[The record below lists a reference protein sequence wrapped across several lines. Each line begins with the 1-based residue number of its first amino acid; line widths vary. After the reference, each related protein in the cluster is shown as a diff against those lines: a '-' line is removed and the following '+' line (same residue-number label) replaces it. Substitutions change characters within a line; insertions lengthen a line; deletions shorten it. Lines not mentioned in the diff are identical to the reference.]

1 MRHQSLLKEIESLQN
16 QFRGEIQLS
25 DLERMTY
32 ANDASVYQTLPAAVA
47 LPREQR
53 DIQLLIELAN
63 QAGVALIPRTAGTS
77 LSGQTVGD
85 GIVVDVSRHF
95 TEILEINVHERWVRV
110 QPGVIRDEL
119 NMALAEH
126 GLMFGPET
134 STSNR
139 AMIGGMLGN
148 NSCGSNSIVYGTT
161 RDQTIEVT
169 GFLSDGTQATFGPS
183 GGPKNSGKFSQQVAS
198 ETIGLLSDSE
208 TQQRVRDQFP
218 HPDVSRRN
226 TGYAVDRLIESE
238 TFGGNDG
245 PLNFCHLIAGSEGTL
260 FFATEVKLRCHPLPP
275 PDSGLLCAH
284 FESVDQ
290 ATRAA
295 QIIMRHHQA
304 ARTADA
310 DDNQYP
316 SPIFACELIDHFILE
331 GAARNIEQQKNLDF
345 VEGNPAAIVIVDLR
359 ASDRNSIR
367 ETAAKIVEDLKAS
380 QLGYAFPLLFDDAV
394 TAIWQVR
401 KAGLGVVANVVGDTK
416 PVTLVEDTAVRVD
429 VLPEYIAEVNELL
442 LGKYNAQCVHYGHV
456 GAGEIHLRPMVNLK
470 SKEGLS
476 KFRQI
481 ATDVAAIVKKYRGS
495 LSGEHGDG
503 RLRGEFLESMI
514 GAENYELLRSI
525 KKIWD
530 PNGIFNPGKIV
541 DAPPMDTSLRYSQT
555 PTREVATV
563 MDFSDTGGIQ
573 RAAEMCS
580 GSGDCRKTEL
590 TGGVMCPSY
599 MATRN
604 EKDTTR
610 ARANVLRQVLTGAS
624 DKVTPLNDSRLNEV
638 MKLCLAC
645 KGCKSE
651 CPSNVDV
658 AKMKAEI
665 QHADHVANGV
675 PAHVRRVAGF
685 ASKMKLA
692 SKIPRLSNWLMS
704 SAVTS
709 GPLKRHLGYH
719 ANRNLPKLHPQTF
732 RSWFA
737 NHTPWPSSGSRGE
750 VLLFCDEF
758 TNFLDVPAGIATVE
772 VLQRLGYR
780 VEITNHGESGRVS
793 ISKGLLTDAKR
804 MAEHN
809 VRVLADAIGDSDK
822 KIVGIEPSAL
832 LTLRDEYLVLV
843 DSTLRDQARLVAYL
857 VLVDSPLADQARLVA
872 DRAMLVD
879 EFVAELL
886 AADGIDR
893 KQFTQ
898 DSRSIRLHGHCHQKA
913 LSSLKSTINMLQLPE
928 NYRVRI
934 INSGCCGMAGS
945 FGYERENYQLSME
958 IGELVLFPALRKE
971 PAESFIAAGGTSC
984 RQQILDGTGR
994 IALHPVEILRAAM
1007 V

>member
-1 MRHQSLLKEIESLQN
+1 MIN
-16 QFRGEIQLS
+16 QPDNFSDAIAQLRPKLAGTIS
-25 DLERMTY
+25 AAELNRTIY
-32 ANDASVYQTLPAAVA
+32 SNDASVYQQRPAAVA
-47 LPREQR
+47 FPKDEHDVR
-53 DIQLLIELAN
+53 LLIELATET
-63 QAGVALIPRTAGTS
+63 GVGLIPRTAGTS
-77 LSGQTVGD
+77 LSGQVVGD

-95 TEILEINVHERWVRV
+95 TEILEINAEERWVRV

-169 GFLSDGTQATFGPS
+169 GFLSDGTQTSFGCS
-183 GGPKNSGKFSQQVAS
+183 KQTEELSNDGDDFSQKVAS
-198 ETIGLLSDSE
+198 ETIGLLADSE
-208 TQQRVRDQFP
+208 TQQRIRDQFP
-218 HPDVSRRN
+218 PPDVSRRN
-226 TGYAVDRLIESE
+226 TGYAVDRLIESAA
-238 TFGGNDG
+238 FGGTEG

-260 FFATEVKLRCHPLPP
+260 FFVTEVKLRCHPLPP
-275 PDSGLLCAH
+275 EDSGLLCSH
-284 FESVDQ
+284 FKSVDQ

-304 ARTADA
+304 ASLTKSDCP
-310 DDNQYP
+310 YP

-331 GAARNIEQQKNLDF
+331 GAARNIQQQKNLDF
-345 VEGNPAAIVIVDLR
+345 VEGSPAAIVIVDLR
-359 ASDRNSIR
+359 ESDRNSIR
-367 ETAAKIVEDLKAS
+367 ETADKIVVDLKAVG
-380 QLGYAFPLLFDDAV
+380 LGYAFPLLFDDAV
-394 TAIWQVR
+394 TAIWQIR
-401 KAGLGVVANVVGDTK
+401 KSGLGVVANVVGDSK
-416 PVTLVEDTAVRVD
+416 PVTLVEDTAVSVD
-429 VLPEYIAEVNELL
+429 VLPEYIAEINALL

-456 GAGEIHLRPMVNLK
+456 GAGEIHLRPVLDLK
-470 SKEGLS
+470 TKEGVS
-476 KFRQI
+476 SFRKI
-481 ATDVAAIVKKYRGS
+481 ATDVAAIVKKYHGS

-525 KKIWD
+525 KRIWD

-541 DAPPMDTSLRYSQT
+541 DAPPMDSSLRYSQT
-555 PTREVATV
+555 PTQEVATV
-563 MDFSDTGGIQ
+563 MDFSDTGGLQ

-610 ARANVLRQVLTGAS
+610 ARANVLRQVLTGAT
-624 DKVTPLNDSRLNEV
+624 DPVAPLNDSRLNEV

-651 CPSNVDV
+651 CPSNVDM
-658 AKMKAEI
+658 AKMKAEV
-665 QHADHVANGV
+665 QHADHIANGV
-675 PAHVRRVAGF
+675 PAIARRVAGF

-692 SKIPRLSNWLMS
+692 SKVPRLGNWLMS
-704 SAVTS
+704 NSVTS
-709 GPLKRHLGYH
+709 LQLKRYLGFH
-719 ANRNLPKLHPQTF
+719 ADRNLPKLHSQTLK
-732 RSWFA
+732 SWFA
-737 NHTPWPSSGSRGE
+737 TRKAWPGSGSRGD

-758 TNFLDVPAGIATVE
+758 TNYLDVPAGIATIE
-772 VLQRLGYR
+772 VLERLGYR
-780 VEITNHGESGRVS
+780 VEIPNHGESGRAS
-793 ISKGLLTDAKR
+793 ISKGLLTDAKH

-809 VRVLADAIGDSDK
+809 VRVLADAIGSSDK
-822 KIVGIEPSAL
+822 KVVGIEPSAL

-843 DSTLRDQARLVAYL
+843 DSTLRDQARLVA
-857 VLVDSPLADQARLVA
+857 
-872 DRAMLVD
+872 DRAMLID
-879 EFVAELL
+879 EFVAGLL
-886 AADGIDR
+886 GADEIDR
-893 KQFTQ
+893 KLFTS
-898 DSRSIRLHGHCHQKA
+898 DTRSIRLHGHCHQKA
-913 LSSLKSTINMLQLPE
+913 LSSLKSTINMLQLPS

-945 FGYERENYQLSME
+945 FGYERDNYQISMD
-958 IGELVLFPALRKE
+958 IGELVLFPTLRKE
-971 PAESFIAAGGTSC
+971 AAETIIAAGGTSC
-984 RQQILDGTGR
+984 RQQIFDGIGR

>member
-1 MRHQSLLKEIESLQN
+1 MIHQPQNFSDAIAQLRLKLAGTITVAELDRTIYS
-16 QFRGEIQLS
+16 
-25 DLERMTY
+25 T
-32 ANDASVYQTLPAAVA
+32 DASVYQERPAAVA
-47 LPREQR
+47 FPQNDS
-53 DIQLLIELAN
+53 DIRLLIELAN
-63 QAGVALIPRTAGTS
+63 ETGVGLIPRTAGTS
-77 LSGQTVGD
+77 LSGQVVGD
-85 GIVVDVSRHF
+85 GIIVDVSRHF
-95 TEILEINVHERWVRV
+95 TKILEINAEERWVRV

-148 NSCGSNSIVYGTT
+148 SSCGSNSIVYGAT
-161 RDQTIEVT
+161 RDQTLEVT
-169 GFLSDGTQATFGPS
+169 GFLSDGSRVTFGL
-183 GGPKNSGKFSQQVAS
+183 GQTEDKLNLFKEHVTS
-198 ETIGLLSDSE
+198 ETVRLLSDSG
-208 TQQRVRDQFP
+208 TQQRIRDQFP

-238 TFGGNDG
+238 AFGGDEG

-260 FFATEVKLRCHPLPP
+260 FFATEIKLRCHRLPP
-275 PDSGLLCAH
+275 PQSALLCPH

-295 QIIMRHHQA
+295 QIVMRHHHA
-304 ARTADA
+304 AIEANTTKQSDG
-310 DDNQYP
+310 QYP

-331 GAARNIEQQKNLDF
+331 GAARNLEQQKNLGF
-345 VEGNPAAIVIVDLR
+345 VEGTPAAVVIVDLR
-359 ASDRNSIR
+359 AHERDSIQ
-367 ETAAKIVEDLKAS
+367 EKATEIIADLKAAK
-380 QLGYAFPLLFDDAV
+380 LGYAFPLLFDEAL
-394 TAIWQVR
+394 AGIWQVR
-401 KAGLGVVANVVGDTK
+401 KSGLGVVANVVGDTK

-456 GAGEIHLRPMVNLK
+456 GAGEIHLRPMVDLK
-470 SKEGLS
+470 TEEGVRA
-476 KFRQI
+476 FRQI
-481 ATDVAAIVKKYRGS
+481 ATDVAAIVKKHRGS

-530 PNGIFNPGKIV
+530 PNGIFNPGKII

-563 MDFSDTGGIQ
+563 MDFSETGGLQ

-624 DKVTPLNDSRLNEV
+624 DSVVPLNDSRLTEV

-658 AKMKAEI
+658 AKMKAEV

-675 PAHVRRVAGF
+675 PVYARRIAGF
-685 ASKMKLA
+685 ASRMKLA
-692 SKIPRLSNWLMS
+692 SKVPRLSNWLMS
-704 SAVTS
+704 NSVTS
-709 GPLKRHLGYH
+709 GLLKRHLGFH
-719 ANRNLPKLHPQTF
+719 TDRNLPQLHPKTL
-732 RSWFA
+732 RAWFA
-737 NHTPWPSSGSRGE
+737 NHTPPTSGGHRGD

-758 TNFLDVPAGIATVE
+758 TNYLDVPAGIATVE
-772 VLQRLGYR
+772 VLERLGYR
-780 VEITNHGESGRVS
+780 VSIPNHGESGRAS
-793 ISKGLLTDAKR
+793 ISKGVLTDAKR
-804 MAEHN
+804 MAEQN
-809 VRVLADAIGDSDK
+809 VRVLADAIGDGNR

-843 DSTLRDQARLVAYL
+843 DSSLRE
-857 VLVDSPLADQARLVA
+857 QARLVA
-872 DRAMLVD
+872 DRAMLID
-879 EFVAELL
+879 EFVAELM
-886 AADGIDR
+886 AADEIDR
-893 KQFTQ
+893 EQFTQ
-898 DSRSIRLHGHCHQKA
+898 DACSIRLHGHCHQKA
-913 LSSLKSTINMLQLPE
+913 LSSLKSTINMLQLPK
-928 NYRVRI
+928 NYRVKI

-945 FGYERENYQLSME
+945 FGYERDNFQVSMD
-958 IGELVLFPALRKE
+958 IGELVLFPAVRKE
-971 PAESFIAAGGTSC
+971 ASDSLIAAGGTSC
-984 RQQILDGTGR
+984 RQQIFDGTGR
-994 IALHPVEILRAAM
+994 VALHPVEILRAAM
-1007 V
+1007 I

>member
-1 MRHQSLLKEIESLQN
+1 MRPQSLLNEIESLQS
-16 QFRGEIQLS
+16 QFRGEIRVS
-25 DLERMTY
+25 DLERMMY
-32 ANDASVYQTLPAAVA
+32 ANDASVYQVWPAAVA
-47 LPREQR
+47 LPRDEH
-53 DIQLLIELAN
+53 DIGLLIELATKTDL
-63 QAGVALIPRTAGTS
+63 GLIPRTAGTS
-77 LSGQTVGD
+77 LSGQVVGD

-95 TEILEINVHERWVRV
+95 TEILEINAQERWVRV

-126 GLMFGPET
+126 GLVFGPET

-169 GFLSDGTQATFGPS
+169 GFLSDGSQATFGLS
-183 GGPKNSGKFSQQVAS
+183 GEPEKSSEFSQKVAS
-198 ETIGLLSDSE
+198 ETIGLLGDSK
-208 TQQRVRDQFP
+208 TQQRIRDQFP

-226 TGYAVDRLIESE
+226 TGYAIDRLIESD
-238 TFGGNDG
+238 TLGGSDG

-260 FFATEVKLRCHPLPP
+260 FFATEIKLRCHRLPP
-275 PDSGLLCAH
+275 PESGLLCPH

-304 ARTADA
+304 ARAANAGGPNDG
-310 DDNQYP
+310 QYP

-345 VEGNPAAIVIVDLR
+345 VEGTPAAIVIVDLR
-359 ASDRNSIR
+359 TSDRDSIQKV
-367 ETAAKIVEDLKAS
+367 ASGIVADLKAAE
-380 QLGYAFPLLFDDAV
+380 LGYAFPLLFDDAV
-394 TAIWQVR
+394 AAIWQVR
-401 KAGLGVVANVVGDTK
+401 KSGLGVVANVVGDTK

-429 VLPEYIAEVNELL
+429 VLPEYIAEINELL
-442 LGKYNAQCVHYGHV
+442 LGNYNAQCVHYGHV
-456 GAGEIHLRPMVNLK
+456 GAGEIHLRPMVDLK
-470 SKEGLS
+470 TEQGVTA
-476 KFRQI
+476 FRQI

-555 PTREVATV
+555 PTPEVATV

-580 GSGDCRKTEL
+580 GSGDCRKTQL

-610 ARANVLRQVLTGAS
+610 ARANVLRQVLTGDPDS
-624 DKVTPLNDSRLNEV
+624 VTPLNDDRLNEV

-675 PAHVRRVAGF
+675 PVQARRIAEF

-692 SKIPRLSNWLMS
+692 SKTPRLSNWIMSNLM
-704 SAVTS
+704 TS
-709 GPLKRHLGYH
+709 RLLKRHLGFH
-719 ANRNLPKLHPQTF
+719 ANRNLPQLHAQTL

-737 NHTPWPSSGSRGE
+737 KHTPWPDSGSRGE

-758 TNFLDVPAGIATVE
+758 TNYLDVPAGIATVE
-772 VLQRLGYR
+772 VLERLGYR
-780 VEITNHGESGRVS
+780 VEITDHGESGRAS
-793 ISKGLLTDAKR
+793 ISKGLLADAKR
-804 MAEHN
+804 MAQYN
-809 VRVLADAIGDSDK
+809 VRVLADAIGGSDK

-843 DSTLRDQARLVAYL
+843 DSTLRDQARLVA
-857 VLVDSPLADQARLVA
+857 
-872 DRAMLVD
+872 DRAMLID
-879 EFVAELL
+879 ELI
-886 AADGIDR
+886 ADLMSADEIDR
-893 KQFTQ
+893 KLFTN
-898 DSRSIRLHGHCHQKA
+898 DARSIRLHGHCHQKA
-913 LSSLKSTINMLQLPE
+913 LSSLKSTINMLQLPK

-945 FGYERENYQLSME
+945 FGYEQDNYQVSME
-958 IGELVLFPALRKE
+958 IGELALFPAVRKE
-971 PAESFIAAGGTSC
+971 GAESIIAAGGTSC

-1007 V
+1007 I

>member
-1 MRHQSLLKEIESLQN
+1 MRNQSLLKAIESLQN
-16 QFRGEIQLS
+16 RFRGEIRVS
-25 DLERMTY
+25 DLERMVY
-32 ANDASVYQTLPAAVA
+32 ANDASVYQALPAAVA
-47 LPREQR
+47 LPSDKN
-53 DIQLLIELAN
+53 DIALLIELARKT
-63 QAGVALIPRTAGTS
+63 GLGLIPRTAGTS
-77 LSGQTVGD
+77 LSGQVVGD
-85 GIVVDVSRHF
+85 GIVVEVSRHF
-95 TEILEINVHERWVRV
+95 TEILEINAEERWVRV

-148 NSCGSNSIVYGTT
+148 SSCGSSSIVYGTT

-169 GFLSDGTQATFGPS
+169 GFLSDGSQTTFGCAGQSENLPAES
-183 GGPKNSGKFSQQVAS
+183 SEFSQRVAA
-198 ETIGLLSDSE
+198 ETIGLLADRE

-226 TGYAVDRLIESE
+226 TGYAVDRLVESE
-238 TFGGNDG
+238 EFGGSDG

-260 FFATEVKLRCHPLPP
+260 FFATEIKLRCHPLPP
-275 PDSGLLCAH
+275 PDSGLLCPH

-295 QIIMRHHQA
+295 QIIMRHHHA
-304 ARTADA
+304 AIAEHSDGTDGE
-310 DDNQYP
+310 QYA

-345 VEGNPAAIVIVDLR
+345 VDGSPAAIVIVDLR
-359 ASDRNSIR
+359 ESDRKSIR
-367 ETAAKIVEDLKAS
+367 EMAAKIVADLKAAE
-380 QLGYAFPLLFDDAV
+380 LGYAFPLMFDDAV
-394 TAIWQVR
+394 TAIWQLR
-401 KAGLGVVANVVGDTK
+401 KSGLGVVANVVGDVK
-416 PVTLVEDTAVRVD
+416 PVTLIEDTAVTVD
-429 VLPEYIAEVNELL
+429 VLPEYIAEINGLL
-442 LGKYNAQCVHYGHV
+442 LGKYNAQCVHYGHI
-456 GAGEIHLRPMVNLK
+456 GAGEIHLRPMVDLK
-470 SKEGLS
+470 TPEGV
-476 KFRQI
+476 KVFRQI
-481 ATDVAAIVKKYRGS
+481 ATDVATIVKKYRGS

-503 RLRGEFLESMI
+503 RLRGEFLQSMI

-563 MDFSDTGGIQ
+563 MDFSDAGGLQ

-604 EKDTTR
+604 ENDTTR

-624 DKVTPLNDSRLNEV
+624 DSVAPLNDSRLNEV

-665 QHADHVANGV
+665 QYADHLANGV
-675 PAHVRRVAGF
+675 PARARRVAAF

-692 SKIPRLSNWLMS
+692 SKTPRLSNWLMS
-704 SAVTS
+704 NSGTS
-709 GPLKRHLGYH
+709 RMLKRYLGFH
-719 ANRNLPKLHPQTF
+719 ADRNLPKLHPQTLKA
-732 RSWFA
+732 WFA
-737 NHTPWPSSGSRGE
+737 KHTPWPESGSRGE

-758 TNFLDVPAGIATVE
+758 TNYLDVPAGIATVE
-772 VLQRLGYR
+772 VLERLGYR
-780 VEITNHGESGRVS
+780 VEICDHGESGRAS
-793 ISKGLLTDAKR
+793 ISKGLLTDAR
-804 MAEHN
+804 HIAEHN
-809 VRVLADAIGDSDK
+809 VRVLADAIGSSNK
-822 KIVGIEPSAL
+822 MIVGIEPSAL

-843 DSTLRDQARLVAYL
+843 DSKLKE
-857 VLVDSPLADQARLVA
+857 QARLVA
-872 DRAMLVD
+872 DRAMLID
-879 EFVAELL
+879 EFVADLMSAGE
-886 AADGIDR
+886 IDR
-893 KQFTQ
+893 KLFTNENC
-898 DSRSIRLHGHCHQKA
+898 SIRLHGHCHQKA
-913 LSSLKSTINMLQLPE
+913 LSSLKSTINMLQLPV

-945 FGYERENYQLSME
+945 FGYEHDNYHISME
-958 IGELVLFPALRKE
+958 IGELVLFPTLRTE
-971 PAESFIAAGGTSC
+971 GAESIIAAGGTSC

>member
-1 MRHQSLLKEIESLQN
+1 MSVRIKGMTTQPQN
-16 QFRGEIQLS
+16 FSDAIAQLTPKLAGTITVAELDRTIYS
-25 DLERMTY
+25 T
-32 ANDASVYQTLPAAVA
+32 DASVYQQRPAAVA
-47 LPREQR
+47 FPKDDR
-53 DIQLLIELAN
+53 DIRLLIELAN
-63 QAGVALIPRTAGTS
+63 ETGVALIPRTAGTS
-77 LSGQTVGD
+77 LSGQAVGD

-95 TEILEINVHERWVRV
+95 TEILEINSQERWVRV

-169 GFLSDGTQATFGPS
+169 GFLSDGTQTTFGPS
-183 GGPKNSGKFSQQVAS
+183 GEPENSSEFSQKVAS
-198 ETIGLLSDSE
+198 ETISLLQDSE

-226 TGYAVDRLIESE
+226 TGYAVDRLIEPES
-238 TFGGNDG
+238 FGGTLG

-260 FFATEVKLRCHPLPP
+260 FFTTEVKLRCHPLPP
-275 PDSGLLCAH
+275 PESGLLCAH

-295 QIIMRHHQA
+295 QIIMRHHHA
-304 ARTADA
+304 AHAGGPNDG
-310 DDNQYP
+310 QYS

-345 VEGNPAAIVIVDLR
+345 VEGSPAAIVIVDLR
-359 ASDRNSIR
+359 GNERESIQ
-367 ETAAKIVEDLKAS
+367 EKAATLVADLKAS

-401 KAGLGVVANVVGDTK
+401 KSGLGVVANVVGDTK

-470 SKEGLS
+470 SKEGLRT
-476 KFRQI
+476 FRQI
-481 ATDVAAIVKKYRGS
+481 ATDVAAIVKKHRGS

-514 GAENYELLRSI
+514 GAENYQLLRSI

-563 MDFSDTGGIQ
+563 MDFSETGGLQ

-624 DKVTPLNDSRLNEV
+624 DSVVPLNDSRLTEV

-665 QHADHVANGV
+665 QHANHVANGV
-675 PAHVRRVAGF
+675 PTHARRIAGF
-685 ASKMKLA
+685 ASRMKLA
-692 SKIPRLSNWLMS
+692 SKIPRLTNWLMS
-704 SAVTS
+704 NSATS
-709 GPLKRHLGYH
+709 GLLKRHLGFH
-719 ANRNLPKLHPQTF
+719 SDRDLPQLHPQTL

-737 NHTPWPSSGSRGE
+737 KHTPSPSSGSRGD
-750 VLLFCDEF
+750 VILFCDEF

-772 VLQRLGYR
+772 VLEKLGYR
-780 VEITNHGESGRVS
+780 VEIPDHDESGRAS

-804 MAEHN
+804 IAERN
-809 VRVLADAIGDSDK
+809 VRVLADAIGNGNK

-843 DSTLRDQARLVAYL
+843 DS
-857 VLVDSPLADQARLVA
+857 PLAGQARLVA

>member
-1 MRHQSLLKEIESLQN
+1 MN
-16 QFRGEIQLS
+16 QPQILS
-25 DLERMTY
+25 DAIAQLGPKLAGTISVAELDRTIY
-32 ANDASVYQTLPAAVA
+32 STDASVYQQRPAAVA
-47 LPREQR
+47 FPKDQR
-53 DIQLLIELAN
+53 DVRLLIELATET
-63 QAGVALIPRTAGTS
+63 GVGLIPRTAGTS
-77 LSGQTVGD
+77 LSGQVVGD

-95 TEILEINVHERWVRV
+95 TEILEINVQERWVRV

-119 NMALAEH
+119 NMALADH

-148 NSCGSNSIVYGTT
+148 SSCGSNSIVYGTT

-169 GFLSDGTQATFGPS
+169 GFFSDGTQTTFGCS
-183 GGPKNSGKFSQQVAS
+183 GQPEKLSADSSEFSQKVAA
-198 ETIGLLSDSE
+198 ETIRLLGDGE
-208 TQQRVRDQFP
+208 TQQRIRDQFP

-238 TFGGNDG
+238 SFGGNDG

-304 ARTADA
+304 ARADRA
-310 DDNQYP
+310 DDGQYP

-345 VEGNPAAIVIVDLR
+345 VEGAPAAIVIVDVR
-359 ASDRNSIR
+359 AADRGSIQKVAS
-367 ETAAKIVEDLKAS
+367 EIVADLKAAE
-380 QLGYAFPLLFDDAV
+380 LGYAFPLLFDDAV
-394 TAIWQVR
+394 SAIWQVR
-401 KAGLGVVANVVGDTK
+401 KSGLGVVANVVGDNK
-416 PVTLVEDTAVRVD
+416 PVTLVEDTAVTVD
-429 VLPEYIAEVNELL
+429 VLPDYIAEVNELL

-456 GAGEIHLRPMVNLK
+456 GAGEIHLRPVLDLK
-470 SKEGLS
+470 TEEGVRS
-476 KFRQI
+476 FRKI

-525 KKIWD
+525 KKVWD
-530 PNGIFNPGKIV
+530 PKGIFNPGKIV
-541 DAPPMDTSLRYSQT
+541 DAPPMDSDLRYLQT
-555 PTREVATV
+555 PTRDVATV
-563 MDFSDTGGIQ
+563 MDFGDTGGLQ

-624 DKVTPLNDSRLNEV
+624 DSIAPLNDSRLNEV

-665 QHADHVANGV
+665 QHADHIANGV
-675 PAHVRRVAGF
+675 PAHARRIAGF

-692 SKIPRLSNWLMS
+692 SKIPRLSNWMMS
-704 SAVTS
+704 NSVTS
-709 GPLKRHLGYH
+709 RLLKRHLGFH
-719 ANRNLPKLHPQTF
+719 AKRNLPKLHPQTL

-737 NHTPWPSSGSRGE
+737 THTPWPGSGSRGE

-758 TNFLDVPAGIATVE
+758 TNYLDVPAGIATVE
-772 VLQRLGYR
+772 VLERLGYR
-780 VEITNHGESGRVS
+780 VEISGHGESGRAS
-793 ISKGLLTDAKR
+793 ISKGLLADAKR

-809 VRVLADAIGDSDK
+809 VRVLADAIGNSNK

-843 DSTLRDQARLVAYL
+843 DSNLRDQ
-857 VLVDSPLADQARLVA
+857 SRLVA
-872 DRAMLVD
+872 DRAMLID
-879 EFVAELL
+879 EFVADLT

-893 KQFTQ
+893 KLFTN
-898 DSRSIRLHGHCHQKA
+898 DTRSIRLHGHCHQKA
-913 LSSLKSTINMLQLPE
+913 LSSLKSTINMLQLPK

-945 FGYERENYQLSME
+945 FGYEQDNYQVSME

-971 PAESFIAAGGTSC
+971 GAESIIAAGGTSC